1 MFSIFLLVVTGVIF
15 LTIIFC
21 INLLMVRFGSKF
33 LSLNQNLFNLIRS
46 RIHNTW
52 STTLYFCTDIDFIM
66 FWYEVFYFSFF
77 LFVTVLCYVRR
88 LTESLIACGRCTD
101 PWHTR
106 TFGPSFPCC
115 SGIRIFP
122 DILIFYDYNAVTVQ
136 YQPGLWIIFCGS
148 GSSCLFLMWI
158 RIRRLYLMRIR
169 IKLKELCK
177 KITLWRACSKLKKT
191 MELVKIYLIILPIS
205 LQFFVIF

>member
-1 MFSIFLLVVTGVIF
+1 MKYFISVFF
-15 LTIIFC
+15 Y
-21 INLLMVRFGSKF
+21 
-33 LSLNQNLFNLIRS
+33 LSP
-46 RIHNTW
+46 
-52 STTLYFCTDIDFIM
+52 
-66 FWYEVFYFSFF
+66 
-77 LFVTVLCYVRR
+77 CYVRR

-158 RIRRLYLMRIR
+158 RIQRLYLMRIR

-177 KITLWRACSKLKKT
+177 KITLWRACSKLKKLWSWSKFT
-191 MELVKIYLIILPIS
+191 YLYYQFPCNFLLFFNLLNSDSDRGGKLNADPCGSESTALAKIWC
-205 LQFFVIF
+205 Q